1 MSTEVKVPTLP
12 ESVSDATVAKW
23 HKKAG
28 DSVKRDENL
37 VDLETDK
44 VVLEVPAPADGVL
57 ESIEAE
63 EGETVNADDVLGK
76 IAEGESGEDSESED
90 EDEKEKEDKEKGDQ
104 EGEEEKEEKEEK
116 DDDEAEKKKEKES
129 SEKAEKKESGDGKT
143 SHEAP
148 EGADKLAPAVRK
160 LVTEH
165 GIDPNEIDGTGRD
178 GRITK
183 GDVLR
188 HIGTSG
194 ETGGARPEE
203 RVKMSRLR
211 QRVSERMKEAQNT
224 AAILTSFNEVDL
236 HEVVQI
242 RNRYKDAFQK
252 RHGVKL
258 GFMSFFVK
266 ACCEALDKHPVVN
279 ASVDDDEIVYHG
291 YQDIGIA
298 VSTDRGLMV
307 PVLRNAGHM
316 GLAQIEAQITEYAEK
331 ARAGKI
337 QLDDL
342 QGGTF
347 SITNG
352 GVFGSLLSTPLL
364 NPPQSAI
371 LGMHTIKERP
381 VAVDGEIVVRPMMYI
396 ALSYDHRIIDGKDAV
411 QFLVAVKEAL
421 EDPARMLL
429 GL

>member
-57 ESIEAE
+57 ESIDAE

-90 EDEKEKEDKEKGDQ
+90 EKEKEDKEKEKGDE
-104 EGEEEKEEKEEK
+104 EGEDEEGEDEKDEKKEKKEKKEKDEK
-116 DDDEAEKKKEKES
+116 DDDESEKKKEKES
-129 SEKAEKKESGDGKT
+129 SEKKEKKESGDAKT

-165 GIDPNEIDGTGRD
+165 GIDPDEIDGTGRD

-183 GDVLR
+183 ADVLR
-188 HIGTSG
+188 HIGTEG
-194 ETGGARPEE
+194 KAGGARPEE

-224 AAILTSFNEVDL
+224 AAILTSFNEVD
-236 HEVVQI
+236 
-242 RNRYKDAFQK
+242 
-252 RHGVKL
+252 
-258 GFMSFFVK
+258 
-266 ACCEALDKHPVVN
+266 
-279 ASVDDDEIVYHG
+279 
-291 YQDIGIA
+291 
-298 VSTDRGLMV
+298 
-307 PVLRNAGHM
+307 
-316 GLAQIEAQITEYAEK
+316 
-331 ARAGKI
+331 
-337 QLDDL
+337 
-342 QGGTF
+342 
-347 SITNG
+347 
-352 GVFGSLLSTPLL
+352 
-364 NPPQSAI
+364 
-371 LGMHTIKERP
+371 
-381 VAVDGEIVVRPMMYI
+381 
-396 ALSYDHRIIDGKDAV
+396 
-411 QFLVAVKEAL
+411 
-421 EDPARMLL
+421 
-429 GL
+429 

>member
-90 EDEKEKEDKEKGDQ
+90 EDEKEKEK
-104 EGEEEKEEKEEK
+104 K

-165 GIDPNEIDGTGRD
+165 GIDPSEIEGTGRS

-183 GDVLR
+183 ADVLR

-194 ETGGARPEE
+194 EAGGARPEE

-252 RHGVKL
+252 RHGSKL

-279 ASVDDDEIVYHG
+279 ASVDGDEIVYHG

-316 GLAQIEAQITEYAEK
+316 GLAQIEAQIAEYAEK

-371 LGMHTIKERP
+371 LGMHTIKDRP
-381 VAVDGEIVVRPMMYI
+381 VAIDGEIVVRPMMYI